1 MFIPPGGNPAALS
14 LPSQGG
20 YHTIIRRI
28 TMIHHETMLES
39 EIVYK
44 GKILNLR
51 RDTVRLENG
60 NTALREV
67 IEHSGGVAV
76 VALDEADNLL
86 MVRQFRYPTGQV
98 LLEIPAGKL
107 EIGEDPAEC
116 GKRELGEEC
125 GCAAGLFR
133 PLAKLIPTCAYDT
146 EVIHI
151 FYAAEL
157 SAVEQH
163 LDPDE
168 FLTVEK
174 IPFDEAVEMVLRG
187 EIPDAK
193 TQLGILKCKALRDA
207 GRI

>member
-1 MFIPPGGNPAALS
+1 
-14 LPSQGG
+14 
-20 YHTIIRRI
+20 
-28 TMIHHETMLES
+28 MIHQETMLES
-39 EIVYK
+39 ETVYH

-76 VALDEADNLL
+76 AALDENDNLY

-98 LLEIPAGKL
+98 LLELPAGKL
-107 EIGEDPAEC
+107 EKGEDPAAC
-116 GKRELGEEC
+116 GMRELGEEC
-125 GCAAGLFR
+125 GCTAQVFK

-146 EVIHI
+146 EVIHL
-151 FYAAEL
+151 FYAKEL
-157 SAVEQH
+157 SSVGQH

-174 IPFDEAVEMVLRG
+174 IPFDQAVELVLNG
-187 EIPDAK
+187 EILDAK
-193 TQLGILKCKALRDA
+193 TQIGILKFKALRDA

>member
-1 MFIPPGGNPAALS
+1 MAHNEI
-14 LPSQGG
+14 
-20 YHTIIRRI
+20 
-28 TMIHHETMLES
+28 MIDSEML
-39 EIVYK
+39 YQ

-60 NTALREV
+60 NTAIREV

-76 VALDEADNLL
+76 VALDDGDNLL

-98 LLEIPAGKL
+98 LLELPAGKL
-107 EIGEDPAEC
+107 EKGEDPALC

-125 GCAAGLFR
+125 GCTAAVFQ

-146 EVIHI
+146 EIIHI
-151 FYAAEL
+151 YYAANL
-157 SAVEQH
+157 TASAQH

-174 IPFDEAVEMVLRG
+174 IPFQQAVEMVLNG
-187 EIPDAK
+187 EILDAK
-193 TQLGILKCKALRDA
+193 TQLGILKFKALRDA